1 MSLYCGAAEIEEGSK
16 TQVRKE
22 VNGLGL
28 HFLSTIMKRKRQRRE
43 KKKRT
48 RENTDIDYWSNSFID
63 ATNTR

>member
-1 MSLYCGAAEIEEGSK
+1 MYVRLYCGAAEIEEGSK

-43 KKKRT
+43 KKKGQEKT
-48 RENTDIDYWSNSFID
+48 QT
-63 ATNTR
+63 